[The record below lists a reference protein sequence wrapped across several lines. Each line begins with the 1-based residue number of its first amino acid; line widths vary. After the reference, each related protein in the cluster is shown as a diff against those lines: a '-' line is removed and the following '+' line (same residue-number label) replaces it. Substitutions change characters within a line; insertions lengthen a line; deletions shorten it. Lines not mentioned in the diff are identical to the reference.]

1 MKDKLGSSIRK
12 SIARASVSFNLAD
25 GTEAGDL
32 VIDNE
37 RLKTTIAILN
47 GKLKSQEDS
56 EEIIRK
62 LRGQNQDLERENTNL
77 KSRISSL
84 ES

>member
-1 MKDKLGSSIRK
+1 
-12 SIARASVSFNLAD
+12 LAD

-32 VIDNE
+32 VIENE
-37 RLKTTIAILN
+37 RLKTTVAVLN

-62 LRGQNQDLERENTNL
+62 LRHQNNDLERENTDL
-77 KSRISSL
+77 KGRIS
-84 ES
+84 